1 MHSFSLRPHLVK
13 SERSFIFGPMPRV
26 SEEHLAA
33 RRQQILDAAR
43 ACFAR
48 NGFHATSMQDVVV
61 ESGLSMG
68 AVYRYFRSK
77 DDLIQAIAEDVVG
90 MLVGQVDHLVDA
102 RPLPPLTDVMDGVLR
117 VVETQTG
124 PDGVV
129 RMAIQVWG
137 EALRNPR
144 LSDLIARV
152 YPRIRSAFVRLAAR
166 AREEGQLPEHTDP
179 EQAGSVLFGLVP
191 GYFLQLILVG
201 DINRADYLAGLGALL
216 GSHPRPP
223 DPPPSS

>member
-1 MHSFSLRPHLVK
+1 
-13 SERSFIFGPMPRV
+13 MPRV
-26 SEEHLAA
+26 SEAHLAA
-33 RRQQILDAAR
+33 RRRQILDAAR

-48 NGFHATSMQDVVV
+48 NGFHATSMQDVVA
-61 ESGLSMG
+61 ESGLSIG
-68 AVYRYFRSK
+68 AVYRYFKSK
-77 DDLIQAIAEDVVG
+77 DDLIQAIAEEVVG

-102 RPLPPLTDVMDGVLR
+102 RPLPPLTEVMDGVLR

-137 EALRNPR
+137 ESLRNPN
-144 LSDLIARV
+144 LSELLARV

-201 DINRADYLAGLGALL
+201 DINRADYLAGLDALL
-216 GSHPRPP
+216 VAQPRSPSTL
-223 DPPPSS
+223 PSS

>member
-1 MHSFSLRPHLVK
+1 
-13 SERSFIFGPMPRV
+13 MPRV
-26 SEEHLAA
+26 SEAHLAA
-33 RRQQILDAAR
+33 RRRQILDAAR

-68 AVYRYFRSK
+68 AVYRYFKSK
-77 DDLIQAIAEDVVG
+77 DDLIQAIAEEVVG
-90 MLVGQVDHLVDA
+90 MLVGEIDHLIDA
-102 RPLPPLTDVMDGVLR
+102 RPLPPLTKVLDGVLA
-117 VVETQTG
+117 VVEAQTG

-144 LSDLIARV
+144 LSDLLARV
-152 YPRIRSAFVRLAAR
+152 YPTIRAAFVRLAAR
-166 AREEGQLPEHTDP
+166 ARDEGQLPRHTDP
-179 EQAGSVLFGLVP
+179 EQVGSVLFGLVP

-201 DINRADYLAGLGALL
+201 DVNRADYLAGLEALL
-216 GSHPRPP
+216 EGTVR
-223 DPPPSS
+223 

>member
-1 MHSFSLRPHLVK
+1 
-13 SERSFIFGPMPRV
+13 MPRV
-26 SEEHLAA
+26 SEAHLAA
-33 RRQQILDAAR
+33 RRRQILDAAR

-68 AVYRYFRSK
+68 AVYRYFKSK
-77 DDLIQAIAEDVVG
+77 DDLIQAIAEEVVG
-90 MLVGQVDHLVDA
+90 MLVGEIDHLVDA
-102 RPLPPLTDVMDGVLR
+102 RPLPPLTEVLDGVLA
-117 VVETQTG
+117 VVEAQTG

-144 LSDLIARV
+144 LSDLLARV
-152 YPRIRSAFVRLAAR
+152 YPTMRAAFVRLAAR
-166 AREEGQLPEHTDP
+166 ARDEGQLPEHTDP
-179 EQAGSVLFGLVP
+179 EQVGSVLFGLVP

-201 DINRADYLAGLGALL
+201 DVNRADYLAGLEALL
-216 GSHPRPP
+216 EAPLASPCT
-223 DPPPSS
+223 PPSS